1 MVKSLTALARLLTTS
16 EDKRAYRDAMKD
28 MGLEDTIVPEA
39 KQYSHQT
46 ACPEAQEV
54 TKQSTALTLL
64 SVEN

>member
-1 MVKSLTALARLLTTS
+1 MVKSLTALARMLTT
-16 EDKRAYRDAMKD
+16 EKDKEAYTEAMKD
-28 MGLEDTIVPEA
+28 MGLEATIVPEC

-46 ACPEAQEV
+46 ACPEAEEV